1 MGRAGQVECMR
12 ATRNAYEMLFGK
24 PEMKALLRRPRLRWE
39 DSIKT
44 DLKQDVRLW
53 IGFIWLQDRAQC
65 RTL

>member
-1 MGRAGQVECMR
+1 MR

-44 DLKQDVRLW
+44 DLKEMRCENVDWIEEVQVRV
-53 IGFIWLQDRAQC
+53 
-65 RTL
+65 